1 VNNLR
6 ALSYLIFI
14 YTCVEGLVINIM
26 YPNTLP
32 FIFKDFAI
40 VAAYAAL
47 MSGNQGRSG
56 TLSKLTPAFGAFA
69 LLTLLFL
76 LMPSQ
81 IGLLGMLVAV
91 KQRLLYIP
99 LAYVGY
105 HFLRDERDYFSLM
118 RVMAITSI
126 PVSIFGIY
134 LYFVGPAGL
143 TTLGAKYSA
152 IIGSTSGSHGI
163 SFWRVPST
171 FTSPGQFG
179 IFLLANG
186 AAFLGVLFGDGASA
200 KQRTLTI
207 AAMVILIAALMVSGS
222 RAPLL
227 MLLVIAAAMLIV
239 TGRLGGIGMAAAGGY
254 IVFAVAFS
262 YFGGG
267 VEDRVGS
274 IASWEHVERFR
285 DTYFGQL
292 FLQFLEQSPM
302 GFGLGRATIGARHF
316 NEWNN
321 VMLVESYLGI
331 IAAEMG
337 FLGLAVFGWLMAAIV
352 AALLKMRKAMATS
365 PMNLNWLS
373 LMFFVA
379 STIGMLPIGTPL
391 DASPGNLY
399 FWFFL
404 GLIVKMYDRHIA
416 GSAVQ
421 TPEAL
426 PGAAAVPPPAYLGFR

>member
-1 VNNLR
+1 
-6 ALSYLIFI
+6 
-14 YTCVEGLVINIM
+14 VEGLVINIM

-40 VAAYAAL
+40 VAAYLAL
-47 MSGNQGRSG
+47 MTDSQGGSG
-56 TLSKLTPAFGAFA
+56 TLSKLTPSFGAFA
-69 LLTLLFL
+69 LITLLYL
-76 LMPSQ
+76 LVPSQ
-81 IGLLGMLVAV
+81 VEVLGMLVAV

-99 LAYVGY
+99 LAFVGY

-118 RVMAITSI
+118 RIMAITSI
-126 PVSIFGIY
+126 PVSVFGIY
-134 LYFVGPAGL
+134 LYFVGPVGL
-143 TTLGAKYSA
+143 TSLGAKYSA
-152 IIGSTSGSHGI
+152 IIGSTAGSHGI
-163 SFWRVPST
+163 AFWRVPST

-186 AAFLGVLFGDGASA
+186 AALIGVLFGVNVDP
-200 KQRTLTI
+200 KQRSLTI
-207 AAMVILIAALMVSGS
+207 VAMVILLAALMVSGS

-227 MLLVIAAAMLIV
+227 MLLVIAAAMLIM
-239 TGRLGGIGMAAAGGY
+239 TGRLGRVGMAAAGAY

-302 GFGLGRATIGARHF
+302 GFGLGRATVGARHF
-316 NEWNN
+316 NQWNN
-321 VMLVESYLGI
+321 VMLVESYFGI

-337 FLGLAVFGWLMAAIV
+337 FLGLAVFGWLMIAIS
-352 AALLKMRKAMATS
+352 ALLVKMRKAMATS
-365 PMNLNWLS
+365 PFNLNWLP
-373 LMFFVA
+373 LMLFVA
-379 STIGMLPIGTPL
+379 STIGLLPVGTPL

-404 GLIVKMYDRHIA
+404 GMIVKMYDQHLA
-416 GSAVQ
+416 GATTRVPQ
-421 TPEAL
+421 TS
-426 PGAAAVPPPAYLGFR
+426 GTAAAVAPPAYLGFR